1 VKRVAAD
8 AWRTMLTTAERRE
21 VARADIDGLALAVA
35 FEQLNA
41 ETKAWSKRVRHET
54 RGR

>member
-21 VARADIDGLALAVA
+21 VARADIDGLAMGKALKR
-35 FEQLNA
+35 LNA
-41 ETKAWSKRVRHET
+41 ETKAWGQRVRHET

>member
-21 VARADIDGLALAVA
+21 VALADINGLAMGRAL
-35 FEQLNA
+35 ERLSA
-41 ETKAWSKRVRHET
+41 ETKAWCKRVRHET

>member
-1 VKRVAAD
+1 MKRVAAD

-21 VARADIDGLALAVA
+21 VARADIDRLAIGGVL
-35 FEQLNA
+35 ERLSA
-41 ETKAWSKRVRHET
+41 ETKAWSQRVRHET